1 MSNIVLTQSLQKW
14 GNSAGVRLP
23 KKVIDEAHL
32 KIDQPLQISIE
43 GKSVV
48 LTPVK
53 QSPKITL
60 STMLKGVT
68 PKDVGGE
75 YDWGEPVGK
84 ELW

>member
-1 MSNIVLTQSLQKW
+1 MNVTRSLQKW

-23 KKVIDEAHL
+23 QKVIKEANLKLDE
-32 KIDQPLQISIE
+32 PLNITVK

-53 QSPKITL
+53 KKQKITL
-60 STMLKGVT
+60 ENMLKNVT
-68 PKDVGGE
+68 PEDVGGE
-75 YDWGEPVGK
+75 LDWGLPVGK